1 MAGAPRLVLVAVA
14 LAVLTTGACGRGV
27 PPLAHTFESPD
38 ALAGA
43 VIQCLAR
50 GDRPGLEALAVSE
63 QEFRDHVWPDL
74 PASRPERNLPLAYVW
89 TELSQKSALHLT
101 QTIEKFRGQQ
111 LELVGVEFTGAVSTY
126 RTCKVHRESAVRVR
140 MPDGSERRLR
150 VFGSMIEQGGRY
162 KVFSYVVD

>member
-1 MAGAPRLVLVAVA
+1 VAGAPRLVLVAVA

-89 TELSQKSALHLT
+89 TEQ
-101 QTIEKFRGQQ
+101 FRGQQ

-140 MPDGSERRLR
+140 MPDKSERRLR